1 MKTLFI
7 LLTSLLS
14 FITIQAQTIGHDLT
28 IWSEDGYK
36 FTLYLNGQKMNEEP
50 AASVQCTN
58 LTYDYAH
65 SRIVFED
72 AAHPEIER
80 KVTQIRT
87 NPNFTVASTVYKIVT
102 TKKGELDLR
111 FGSSNQKVVAP
122 AQTVIINN
130 GTPAPQGGTTIQVTV
145 PNR

>member
-14 FITIQAQTIGHDLT
+14 FTAAQAQTIGHDLT
-28 IWSEDGYK
+28 IWSEDGHK
-36 FTLYLNGQKMNEEP
+36 FTLYLNGQQMNETP
-50 AASVQCTN
+50 SASVLCTN

-72 AAHPEIER
+72 AALPVIER
-80 KVTQIRT
+80 KITQIKT
-87 NPNFTVASTVYKIVT
+87 NPNYAVASTVYKIVT

-111 FGSSNQKVVAP
+111 FGSSNQKVIAP
-122 AQTVIINN
+122 ASTVIINN